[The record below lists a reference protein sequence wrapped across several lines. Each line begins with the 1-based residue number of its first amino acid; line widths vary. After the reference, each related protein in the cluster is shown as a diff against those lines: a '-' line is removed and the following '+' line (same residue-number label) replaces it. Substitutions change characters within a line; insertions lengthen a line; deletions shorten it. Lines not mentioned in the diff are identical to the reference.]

1 MEDEPRYIT
10 RLMLIQCDKGTMS
23 NYINVGQDHG
33 VLAGG
38 NYDGQ
43 PVLNAN
49 DHTDKNIMSFGNCK
63 SEMHPERGFRETL
76 VKALID
82 INGTMIMIK
91 DEIIDVMENLG
102 IMAYKCKPN
111 TPTPWTDCNEHCIL
125 DGAPALTMHSQLT
138 CRYEGTIT
146 FVPIEDYPKATQNQ
160 DDNDEDDFTPP
171 PEDVV
176 CNAVA
181 EAVKAAAEE
190 VSKTGEAGEKAVE
203 NMQIALAV
211 AAAMSNVESQPTTSQ
226 VSSQNDRNDSTFQFD
241 FGMLGNDEIIISPN
255 LMYPM
260 VYDSNAT
267 FNNSGAVA
275 LYNTVKIVEPNT
287 SLTYAQAV
295 EKLEPYK
302 PLNTELGLLP
312 TGVVPT
318 LNTMGYKIQYCFG
331 QDIKSISKRAAG
343 ASAGIVLYAT
353 TKNFKYVAFHPDQM
367 EIGANEQTFTFY
379 NEAGLPDD
387 SQTFQSFNDS
397 LSDENC
403 KKLGMVV
410 ILVNASDI
418 ENLSNE

>member
-33 VLAGG
+33 VLAGE

-76 VKALID
+76 VKAFIN
-82 INGTMIMIK
+82 INGTMIMMK
-91 DEIIDVMENLG
+91 DEIIDIMENLG

-125 DGAPALTMHSQLT
+125 DGAPALTIQSQLT

-146 FVPIEDYPKATQNQ
+146 FVPIKDYPKETQNQ
-160 DDNDEDDFTPP
+160 ADNDEEGNSTPP

-181 EAVKAAAEE
+181 EAVKSAAEE

-211 AAAMSNVESQPTTSQ
+211 AAAMSNVESQPTTAEA
-226 VSSQNDRNDSTFQFD
+226 SSQNDRNNLTLNFE
-241 FGMLGNDEIIISPN
+241 FGTPNNNKIAINKNLIDII
-255 LMYPM
+255 
-260 VYDSNAT
+260 YDNNPA

-275 LYNTVKIVEPNT
+275 LYNTVKTVEPNT
-287 SLTYAQAV
+287 SFTYAQAV

-302 PLNTELGLLP
+302 PLNTKLGILP
-312 TGVVPT
+312 TGVVPA
-318 LNTMGYKIQYCFG
+318 LNTMGYETQYCLG
-331 QDIKSISKRAAG
+331 QDIKSISKKAAG
-343 ASAGIVLYAT
+343 AAAGIVLYAT
-353 TKNFKYVAFHPDQM
+353 TKNFKYVAFQPDPI
-367 EIGANEQTFTFY
+367 ETGIDEQTFTFY
-379 NEAGLPDD
+379 NETGLPND
-387 SQTFQSFNDS
+387 SQTFQNFNDS
-397 LSDENC
+397 LSNEDC
-403 KKLGMVV
+403 KKLGMIV
-410 ILVNASDI
+410 ILVNAPNT